1 MRVTTVGVI
10 GAGAMGSGIAALAA
24 SAGCRVTL
32 LDVPGDADPSA
43 RGRSAPAQRGL
54 ERAAKA
60 KPAAFMAGS
69 DAARV
74 RTGNTDD
81 HLDWLADCDW
91 IVEAIIEQP
100 APKQALFARLE
111 ALVKPT
117 AIIASNTSGIPMAV
131 LLEGRS
137 AAFRRRFLGTHF
149 FNPVRYMHLLELIPT
164 AETDPAVL
172 AAMREFAE
180 RTLGKGTVV
189 AKDVPGFIANRLGV
203 FGMVATMRGMERH
216 GLTIDEV
223 DGLTGALI
231 GRARTASFRTSDLS
245 GLDVMAHV
253 TAGIGAATG
262 EDFALPAWVHEA
274 LVGAGKLGDKT
285 GGGFYTKTPQGTLTF
300 DWRTRSY
307 VPQQRLEGGEIGAL
321 IKLPVAQRLAAARQL
336 PGAHGDFLRAHLVEV
351 AHYTLQRAAEL
362 AHDIPAI
369 DRAMEWGYGFEAGP
383 FRVIDALG
391 VAWLRGEFA
400 ARGLAEPPL
409 LTQLLTAGGTSFH
422 RDGEVFGF
430 DGAFHAVAPVPGRLS
445 LAGLAAAGKVLAD
458 NGVSRLVDLG
468 DGVACFEFRSKMNS
482 LGQGVLEG
490 LTAALETVDR
500 LGYHGMVIGNEDPRA
515 FSVGADLAAV
525 AFGVSA
531 GMWDELAESCKQFQ
545 DTVQAV
551 RRAPFPVVAAPAGMV
566 LGGGCEF
573 SMHADAVQA
582 HAETYMGLVEAGVGL
597 LPGGGGT
604 MELLFR
610 FSTALA
616 PYDDVDAFA
625 AVARAFKL
633 IAFATTSTSA
643 AEARALGLLRETD
656 GISMNRDRHLADAKA
671 RVLALAPGYL
681 PPLPR
686 TIRALGREGL
696 GNLHYAL
703 WAAQE
708 AGQASAHDVR
718 VGRAIAAVLCGGDG
732 APRLVTEQ
740 DILDLEREHFLSL
753 LGTAE
758 TQARIAHTL
767 KTGKPLRN

>member
-1 MRVTTVGVI
+1 
-10 GAGAMGSGIAALAA
+10 
-24 SAGCRVTL
+24 
-32 LDVPGDADPSA
+32 
-43 RGRSAPAQRGL
+43 
-54 ERAAKA
+54 
-60 KPAAFMAGS
+60 
-69 DAARV
+69 
-74 RTGNTDD
+74 
-81 HLDWLADCDW
+81 
-91 IVEAIIEQP
+91 
-100 APKQALFARLE
+100 
-111 ALVKPT
+111 
-117 AIIASNTSGIPMAV
+117 
-131 LLEGRS
+131 
-137 AAFRRRFLGTHF
+137 
-149 FNPVRYMHLLELIPT
+149 
-164 AETDPAVL
+164 
-172 AAMREFAE
+172 
-180 RTLGKGTVV
+180 
-189 AKDVPGFIANRLGV
+189 
-203 FGMVATMRGMERH
+203 
-216 GLTIDEV
+216 
-223 DGLTGALI
+223 
-231 GRARTASFRTSDLS
+231 
-245 GLDVMAHV
+245 
-253 TAGIGAATG
+253 
-262 EDFALPAWVHEA
+262 
-274 LVGAGKLGDKT
+274 VGAGKLGDKT

-300 DWRTRSY
+300 DWRTRTY
-307 VPQQRLEGGEIGAL
+307 VPQQRLEGGELGAL

-351 AHYTLQRAAEL
+351 AHYTLQRTPEL
-362 AHDIPAI
+362 AHDIPAV

-409 LTQLLTAGGTSFH
+409 LAQLLAAGGTSFY
-422 RDGEVFGF
+422 RGDEVFGF
-430 DGAFHAVAPVPGRLS
+430 DGAYHPLPAVPGRVS

-490 LTAALETVDR
+490 LVGALETVDR

-531 GMWDELAESCKQFQ
+531 GMWDELAESCRAFQ
-545 DTVQAV
+545 QAVQAV
-551 RRAPFPVVAAPAGMV
+551 RRAPFPVVAATAGMA

-573 SMHADAVQA
+573 AMHADAVQP

-604 MELLFR
+604 TELLFR
-610 FSTALA
+610 FTTALA

-643 AEARALGLLRETD
+643 AEARALGLLRD
-656 GISMNRDRHLADAKA
+656 SDRISMNRDRHLADAKA
-671 RVLALAPGYL
+671 RVLELAPGYL

-686 TIRALGREGL
+686 TIRALGREGM
-696 GNLHYAL
+696 GNLAYGL

-718 VGRAIAAVLCGGDG
+718 VGTAIATVLCGGDG
-732 APRLVTEQ
+732 APRMVTEQ
-740 DILDLEREHFLSL
+740 DILDLEREQFLSL

>member
-32 LDVPGDADPSA
+32 LDIPGDADPA
-43 RGRSAPAQRGL
+43 APGRSAPAQRGV
-54 ERAAKA
+54 EKAAKA
-60 KPAAFMAGS
+60 KPAAFM
-69 DAARV
+69 DAAAARRV
-74 RTGNTDD
+74 RTGNTED
-81 HLDWLADCDW
+81 HLHLLADCDW

-111 ALVKPT
+111 ALVKPS

-149 FNPVRYMHLLELIPT
+149 FNPVRHMHLLELIPT

-172 AAMREFAE
+172 AAMRAFAE

-203 FGMVATMRGMERH
+203 YGMVATMRGMERH

-300 DWRTRSY
+300 DWRTRTY
-307 VPQQRLEGGEIGAL
+307 APQQRLEGGELGAL

-351 AHYTLQRAAEL
+351 AHYTLQRAPEL

-391 VAWLRGEFA
+391 VEWLRSEFA
-400 ARGLAEPPL
+400 TRGLAEPSL
-409 LTQLLTAGGTSFH
+409 LAQLAGTGARGFY

-430 DGAFHAVAPVPGRLS
+430 DGAFHPVEPVPGRVS
-445 LAGLAAAGKVLAD
+445 LAGLAAAGQVLAD
-458 NGVSRLVDLG
+458 NGVSRLLDLG

-490 LTAALETVDR
+490 LAAALETVDR
-500 LGYHGMVIGNEDPRA
+500 LGYHGLVIGNEDPRA
-515 FSVGADLAAV
+515 FSVGADLSAV

-531 GMWDELAESCKQFQ
+531 GMWDELAESCKRFQ

-551 RRAPFPVVAAPAGMV
+551 RRAPFPVVSATAGMV

-582 HAETYMGLVEAGVGL
+582 HTETYMGLVEAGVGL

-604 MELLFR
+604 TELLFR
-610 FSTALA
+610 FTTALA
-616 PYDDVDAFA
+616 PYDDVDTFA

-656 GISMNRDRHLADAKA
+656 AISMNRDRHLADAKA

-681 PPLPR
+681 PPPPR

-732 APRLVTEQ
+732 APRMVTEQ